1 MAIEAV
7 AAGDI
12 LLIALP
18 VHDPKGHEQEGV
30 RPAVVVGVPQ
40 GPVRYPVV
48 IVVPLTTRSGPWAKQ
63 NPILYQPLPPGA
75 GGIPQASIVL
85 IDQVRAV
92 DVRRI
97 KAYLGSLEE
106 KTFEPIRSSLL
117 KLFQKK
123 LFYDQG

>member
-1 MAIEAV
+1 MAVEAV

-12 LLIALP
+12 FLIALL

-40 GPVRYPVV
+40 GPVLYPVV

-63 NPILYQPLPPGA
+63 NPNLYQPLPPGA
-75 GGIPQASIVL
+75 GGIPRASIVL

-92 DVRRI
+92 DVRRV
-97 KAYLGSLEE
+97 KAYLGTLEE
-106 KTFEPIRSSLL
+106 KTFEPIRSSLCE
-117 KLFQKK
+117 LFQKK
-123 LFYDQG
+123 PSYDQG